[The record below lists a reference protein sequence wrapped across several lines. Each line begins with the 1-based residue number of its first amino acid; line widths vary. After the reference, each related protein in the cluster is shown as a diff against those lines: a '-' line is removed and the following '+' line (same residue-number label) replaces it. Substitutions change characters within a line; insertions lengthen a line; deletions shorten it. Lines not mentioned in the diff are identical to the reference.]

1 MVDRLE
7 NHIEASQEYDNEE
20 SVRFPIL
27 RRKKTALTTMWK
39 RQFCV
44 TVSLDIKNA
53 LNMMPWQQSLVT
65 LVNAVKDE
73 WTHTLISNLDEW
85 ISQIHGS

>member
-1 MVDRLE
+1 
-7 NHIEASQEYDNEE
+7 
-20 SVRFPIL
+20 
-27 RRKKTALTTMWK
+27 
-39 RQFCV
+39 
-44 TVSLDIKNA
+44 
-53 LNMMPWQQSLVT
+53 MMPWQQSLVT